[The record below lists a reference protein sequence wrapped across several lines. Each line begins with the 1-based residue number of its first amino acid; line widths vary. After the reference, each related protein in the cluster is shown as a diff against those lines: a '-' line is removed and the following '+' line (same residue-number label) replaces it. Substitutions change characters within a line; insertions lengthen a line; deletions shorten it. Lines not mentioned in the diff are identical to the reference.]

1 MSITAIEMLTD
12 SYRAANIVDMNNTPG
27 PEQGV
32 TGLRIL
38 NQMMGQW
45 DRNGIRLGWTVVAA
59 QDDVLPID
67 FQDERAVKYNLAVEL
82 AGENGVDVVEFVATV
97 ARETYAALSKAH
109 MLAVESSLELLP
121 SPDAAGDGRGS
132 IESGGL

>member
-12 SYRAANIVDMNNTPG
+12 AYRTANIIDANDTPSA
-27 PEQGV
+27 EQGV

-45 DRNGIRLGWTVVAA
+45 DGDGIRLGWTVVTS
-59 QDDVLPID
+59 QDDVLPLD
-67 FQDERAVKYNLAVEL
+67 FQDEKAVKYNLSVEL
-82 AGENGVDVVEFVATV
+82 AGDSGVDPPPFVTTTAND
-97 ARETYAALSKAH
+97 TYAKISKRH

-121 SPDAAGDGRGS
+121 SPDAAGEGSGS